1 MMMSFAI
8 PKKLRMTKIMSIDPD
23 ARKERR
29 EASSLSRKPKLTKMP
44 KMMKTLGMKMMD
56 SL

>member
-1 MMMSFAI
+1 MMSFAI
-8 PKKLRMTKIMSIDPD
+8 PKKLRMTRIMSIDPD

-29 EASSLSRKPKLTKMP
+29 EASSLSRKPKLTKMQ